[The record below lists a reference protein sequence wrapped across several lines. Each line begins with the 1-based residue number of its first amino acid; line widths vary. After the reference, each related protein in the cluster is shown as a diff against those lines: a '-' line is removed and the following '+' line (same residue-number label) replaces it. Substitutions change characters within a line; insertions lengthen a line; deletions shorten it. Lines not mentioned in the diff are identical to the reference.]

1 MPFSHLSSTTSSKSG
16 SDAVSTPLVMAVVVL
31 RVIVGAVFVY
41 SGFVKAIDPWGGFYK
56 ITEYLQALGWSEV
69 LNLSL
74 FAACGVAAVEFVLG
88 VLLLVG
94 AYRRAVPLLLTL
106 LMLLLTPLTL
116 WLAVTDA
123 VPDCGCFGDA
133 LHMSNWATFGKNL
146 LLLAGLIFL
155 LWKGRN
161 VRGWYGPAVQWI
173 VAALS
178 LAVVLAVA
186 YYGYFTQPLIDFRPY
201 KVGTKLT
208 EAKSEA
214 DDEFI
219 FIYEKDGQQAEFTI
233 DSLPDEDAGWSYVD
247 RRPKSPQRAAVIER
261 TGHQLSLLDG
271 GIDVTADMIGQ
282 GDVLLVLF
290 ADLPEVSIAHTFVIN
305 ELADYA
311 HAHGAAI
318 VGVTSANEEQVAKWN
333 DISMADYP
341 IVNADDSDIKMVAR
355 GNPAVA
361 YVSQGVLQWKRTL
374 GSIPADRIH
383 DAKLNLATLS
393 DDFAPS
399 AILRGIVVPYLMA
412 MLALL
417 FVNRIHLLIR
427 RLFRKSE
434 PTNDKADEAEPVNGS
449 DNQTTE

>member
-1 MPFSHLSSTTSSKSG
+1 MKSKPG
-16 SDAVSTPLVMAVVVL
+16 SDVVSMPVVMAVVVL

-41 SGFVKAIDPWGGFYK
+41 YGFVKAIDPWGGYYK
-56 ITEYLQALGWSEV
+56 ITEYLQALDWTGA

-74 FAACGVAAVEFVLG
+74 FAACAVAAVEFVLG

-94 AYRRAVPLLLTL
+94 AYRRAVPLLLTV

-178 LAVVLAVA
+178 LVAVLAVA

-201 KVGTKLT
+201 KVGTQLT
-208 EAKSEA
+208 EAKTDA
-214 DDEFI
+214 DEEFI
-219 FIYEKDGQQAEFTI
+219 FIYEKDGQQTEYTI
-233 DSLPDEDAGWSYVD
+233 DSLPDEDEGWSYVD
-247 RRPKSPQRAAVIER
+247 RRPLSPQRAAVVER
-261 TGHQLSLLDG
+261 TGHQLVMLDG

-311 HAHGAAI
+311 RAHEASI
-318 VGVTSANEEQVAKWN
+318 IGVTSASEQQVAEWN

-341 IVNADDSDIKMVAR
+341 IVSADDSDIKMLAR

-361 YVSQGVLQWKRTL
+361 YVSQGVLRWKRTL

-383 DAKLNLATLS
+383 DANLNLATLS
-393 DDFAPS
+393 DDFDPS
-399 AILRGIVVPYLMA
+399 ATLRGIAVPYLMA

-427 RLFRKSE
+427 RLLGRSNSS
-434 PTNDKADEAEPVNGS
+434 PSSDRPDNTIDGS

>member
-1 MPFSHLSSTTSSKSG
+1 
-16 SDAVSTPLVMAVVVL
+16 MAVVVL